1 MRNDWIEY
9 PNGVNMALFL
19 TKSLVGV
26 FWCWHNND
34 RKRFDVEQQKTN
46 VEHAKEG
53 ADGTEKR
60 ASGAG
65 RKRTLSESISKTLV
79 PTVLPSDVGGTNGE
93 RSSSIEDLKQR
104 LQVRACVVPIGPLH
118 RRFFRHANAF
128 VLPLC
133 FFSPSYI
140 YDVAKDQ

>member
-1 MRNDWIEY
+1 M
-9 PNGVNMALFL
+9 L
-19 TKSLVGV
+19 LVFCVWLVVLCGG
-26 FWCWHNND
+26 HEHD

-53 ADGTEKR
+53 ADGGTEKR
-60 ASGAG
+60 ASGGAG

-104 LQVRACVVPIGPLH
+104 LQVRACVVPH
-118 RRFFRHANAF
+118 WFTAWMRF
-128 VLPLC
+128 
-133 FFSPSYI
+133 
-140 YDVAKDQ
+140 